1 MGTSD
6 MDTEP
11 VGRRARNRA
20 ARHDQLLA
28 AAGELVGEHGLDGLT
43 MQAVADRVDCAVGTI
58 YTYFASKS
66 SLVAAL
72 QTAALQT
79 LMTTYHRCAEQWDQ
93 ALAEADTDE
102 SVASLVRIMAF
113 GQLFVAGAHI
123 HPREFELL
131 QLTITARDQTTTSED
146 RLAVL
151 PHVLAILAEA
161 RVLIDAAMEGGALA
175 PVSARSGDDSLRRT
189 LRWAGGLEGAYMIG
203 NNGNPALPEPD
214 AFDAG
219 ALAQMLTED
228 VLLAWGAPSRTL
240 EIAVERLERLRAG
253 RVLLPAEPSPA

>member
-1 MGTSD
+1 MPMETS
-6 MDTEP
+6 P

-28 AAGELVGEHGLDGLT
+28 AASEIVSENGLEALT
-43 MQAVADRVDCAVGTI
+43 MQGVADRVDCAVGTI

-79 LMTTYHRCAEQWDQ
+79 LMNTYHRCAEQWDV
-93 ALAEADTDE
+93 ALGDADTDD
-102 SVASLVRIMAF
+102 SVAALVRIMAF

-131 QLTITARDQTTTSED
+131 QLTITARDQTTTSDD
-146 RLAVL
+146 RMSVL

-161 RVLIDAAMEGGALA
+161 RVLIDAAMEGGVLA
-175 PVSARSGDDSLRRT
+175 PVLGRSGDDSLRRT

-203 NNGNPALPEPD
+203 NNGNPFLPEPD
-214 AFDAG
+214 AFDSRS
-219 ALAQMLTED
+219 LAQMLTED
-228 VLLAWGAPSRTL
+228 VLLAWGAPPRTL
-240 EIAVERLERLRAG
+240 ELAVERLERLRASG
-253 RVLLPAEPSPA
+253 VLLPADPSPS